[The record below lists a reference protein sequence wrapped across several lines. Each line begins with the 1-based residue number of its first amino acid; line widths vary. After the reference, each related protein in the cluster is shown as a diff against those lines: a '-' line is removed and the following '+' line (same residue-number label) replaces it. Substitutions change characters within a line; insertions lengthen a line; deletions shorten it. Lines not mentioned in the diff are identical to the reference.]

1 MKRKPTQPEHLTFDG
16 SAACLS
22 IQNASSPIDTCVT
35 SYKINSM
42 SLTYVL
48 DPTSQSTHLSYN
60 PQGQLSSVTLP
71 AKLGAPGIPVIKD

>member
-1 MKRKPTQPEHLTFDG
+1 
-16 SAACLS
+16 
-22 IQNASSPIDTCVT
+22 
-35 SYKINSM
+35 M